1 MNYIDKEIA
10 DKDFLMEDLQEGIWK
25 IDKDGFTMYVS
36 DKLAD
41 MLGYTAEEMLEKHL
55 FSFLD
60 ENGVKIATQKLSER
74 EKGKRD
80 TFEAEILHKTGKK
93 IQAIMSASPTVDS
106 KGNHIGS
113 IATILNISELKLA
126 EELLKNSEMK
136 FKKIFYNAPL
146 GTCIVSPNGK
156 LMEVNDAFLK
166 ITGYNRKEI
175 FDVPLEQLTHPDDI
189 ETNLEFIKK
198 VVDGEIDDYYLEK
211 RYLCKDES
219 IAYIKMFVSTVRNAN
234 RDLLYSIVI
243 VKDVTKD
250 NEVREELIIAQKM
263 ATIGKMSAYLSHE
276 IKSPLSV
283 IKMNLD
289 LMMSRN
295 DHTKACNTSLSLI
308 RKEIKH
314 IDHLLQNVLNYSRHS
329 SLRLVSINVHE
340 KINSI
345 KQGINHLLTQKQ
357 IEIQNHIGEEK
368 VLADAQN
375 IQSLF
380 TQLIDNS
387 IEAIGNNG
395 VIEFTSCADR
405 QDKMI
410 DIFLKDN
417 GCGFNNINKVFE
429 PFYTTKSS
437 GTGLGLAIAKKIVE
451 QHNGT
456 INLVSSKPG
465 ETIFKISLPLT
476 NTSNG

>member
-1 MNYIDKEIA
+1 MNYTDKEIA
-10 DKDFLMEDLQEGIWK
+10 EAEFLLEDLQEGIWK
-25 IDKDGFTMYVS
+25 IDKDGFTTYVS
-36 DKLAD
+36 DKLAG

-60 ENGVKIATQKLSER
+60 ENAVKIATQKLGER
-74 EKGKRD
+74 KKGRRD
-80 TFEAEILHKTGKK
+80 TFEGEFLHKTGKK
-93 IQAIMSASPTVDS
+93 IQTIISASPTVDS
-106 KGNHIGS
+106 KGNYNGA
-113 IATILNISELKLA
+113 IATLLNTTELKLA
-126 EELLKNSEMK
+126 EELFKNSETK
-136 FKKIFYNAPL
+136 FQKIFYSAPL

-156 LMEVNDAFLK
+156 LTEVNEAFVK
-166 ITGYNRKEI
+166 IIGYSMEEI
-175 FDVPLEQLTHPDDI
+175 FDIPLQQLTHPDDRAM
-189 ETNLEFIKK
+189 NMEFVEK
-198 VVDGEIDDYYLEK
+198 VLKGEIDDYYLEK
-211 RYLCKDES
+211 RYLCKDGS
-219 IAYIKMFVSTVRNAN
+219 IAWVKMFVSTVRNAN

-250 NEVREELIIAQKM
+250 KEAREELMIAQKM
-263 ATIGKMSAYLSHE
+263 ATIGKFFAYLSHE

-289 LMMSRN
+289 LMISRT
-295 DHTKACNTSLSLI
+295 DHTKACNNSLSLI
-308 RKEIKH
+308 RKEVNH
-314 IDHLLQNVLNYSRHS
+314 IDHLLQDVLNYSRHN
-329 SLRLVSINVHE
+329 SLRFVSISVHE

-345 KQGINHLLTQKQ
+345 KQGIKHLLTEKQ

-368 VLADAQN
+368 VFADAQN

-380 TQLIDNS
+380 AQLIDNS

-395 VIEFTSCADR
+395 VIEFTSRVDR

-429 PFYTTKSS
+429 PFYTTKST
-437 GTGLGLAIAKKIVE
+437 GTGLGLVIVNKIVE

-456 INLVSSKPG
+456 IYLVSSKPG
-465 ETIFKISLPLT
+465 ETIFKISLPQT